1 MKKYTSI
8 ILFLTIPFLFVSC
21 GSDKTEKNKAVIIG
35 KYLQKDAQIFLKKVH
50 ANNVKLLDSAD
61 ISVNPEFT
69 FRFNSP
75 DYALFRLECEGLYP
89 IIVVARN
96 GDTIRIE
103 QTTDVVWPF
112 IVEGNDE
119 SRLAAIYFERLKLD
133 ERRVDSLSAI
143 FHNSQSH
150 PDFMAIRDELN
161 RRFVNIRESHTEWC
175 KAFVK
180 DHPASFASLIMINSF
195 FREFLLFDQKEDF
208 AYFELVA
215 NAVKERMPEN
225 RYAIDLNDQV
235 ERIRKGIE
243 VEAEAQMRLAPGQ
256 KVPEF
261 EMKSMDGK
269 TIRPSDMEGKYL
281 LIYFW
286 AAADA
291 ESRQINPFIA
301 KLYEAY
307 NKMGLEIMTIS
318 FDMDANVWKAA
329 IELDALPGTHIDDAS
344 GPRSAVQKL
353 FNIKMRLPTYFLI
366 DTQGRIYKHGRDF
379 KELDP
384 AIEELITKGP
394 NY

>member
-1 MKKYTSI
+1 MKKYASI
-8 ILFLTIPFLFVSC
+8 ILFLTITFMFVSC

-61 ISVNPEFT
+61 ISVNPDFT

-119 SRLAAIYFERLKLD
+119 SMLAAKYFERLKLD

-143 FHNSQSH
+143 FHSSQSH

-225 RYAIDLNDQV
+225 KYAIDLNDQV

-243 VEAEAQMRLAPGQ
+243 VEAEVQMRLAPGQ
-256 KVPEF
+256 KVPQF

-269 TIRPSDMEGKYL
+269 TISPSDMEGKYL

-291 ESRQINPFIA
+291 ESRQINPLIA

-329 IELDALPGTHIDDAS
+329 IELDALPGIHIDDAS
-344 GPRSAVQKL
+344 GPHSAVQKL

-366 DTQGRIYKHGRDF
+366 DAQGHIYKHGQDF